1 MGGWGGEER
10 KGGLLTEHEG
20 TSRVDG
26 YVQYL
31 DCSDDFTDVYMCQTY
46 LFICFKSIVYYMS
59 IIPQ

>member
-31 DCSDDFTDVYMCQTY
+31 TVVMISPMYTYVKLICSYALKV
-46 LFICFKSIVYYMS
+46 
-59 IIPQ
+59 